1 MRIETRLSAKKS
13 KRMCLIGTRSELG
26 QSLKGGHS
34 ALWKC
39 WLALQKCRL
48 VLLDTKC
55 IFVFGCVLDS
65 LFRFL
70 EPSLALRHVFN
81 LYSKIFIY
89 FLDNSSLFSKTY
101 LVDKF
106 SKINLDKIQI
116 IYNFIVIQLSLLFLC
131 KQSYFKH

>member
-1 MRIETRLSAKKS
+1 MRIETRLFAKKS

-26 QSLKGGHS
+26 QSPKGGHS

-39 WLALQKCRL
+39 RLALQKFQL
-48 VLLDTKC
+48 VLLNTKRT
-55 IFVFGCVLDS
+55 FVFGCILDS

-70 EPSLALRHVFN
+70 ELSLALKHVFN
-81 LYSKIFIY
+81 PYSKIFIS
-89 FLDNSSLFSKTY
+89 FLDNSGLFSKNY

-116 IYNFIVIQLSLLFLC
+116 IYSFIVIKLSLLFLC